1 MIRVSLGATRKGS
14 PYQLLSHASMVTTA
28 KYAHLAPG
36 RLMQAASEAAAHYQ
50 IQTNVPA
57 LPAPAVELDEG

>member
-1 MIRVSLGATRKGS
+1 
-14 PYQLLSHASMVTTA
+14 MVTTA

-50 IQTNVPA
+50 IQTEVPA
-57 LPAPAVELDEG
+57 LPASPGDPDEG